1 MKGNSTSQVKIRH
14 LRPKEKAY
22 VVDCLAHDLKVKETV
37 ANFKER
43 FPDFGRAVDPDT
55 RNHIL
60 AKRISDIKRKNADE
74 VESNRLKASN
84 PVTHNPLAHREVRLR
99 YLKRIWDET
108 PNKSLARIGV
118 DADGNSYEVYRTYEA
133 ERQKIIK
140 MARLEMRELGIEEKD
155 MDWSDWK

>member
-1 MKGNSTSQVKIRH
+1 MKENSTSQVKIRH
-14 LRPKEKAY
+14 LRPNEKAY

-60 AKRISDIKRKNADE
+60 AKRISDIKRKNRDE
-74 VESNRLKASN
+74 IEACCLNFPDS
-84 PVTHNPLAHREVRLR
+84 VTHIPIVYPEVRLR

-108 PNKSLARIGV
+108 PEKSLVRIDV
-118 DADGNSYEVYRTYEA
+118 DADGNNCEIYRTLVD
-133 ERQKIIK
+133 ERLAILKG
-140 MARLEMRELGIEEKD
+140 ALLEMRELGIEEKD
-155 MDWSDWK
+155 VDWTK

>member
-1 MKGNSTSQVKIRH
+1 MKENSTSQVKIRH
-14 LRPKEKAY
+14 LRPNEKAY

-60 AKRISDIKRKNADE
+60 AKRISDIKRKNRDE
-74 VESNRLKASN
+74 IESCRLNSPN
-84 PVTHNPLAHREVRLR
+84 SVTHIPIVYPEVRLR

-108 PNKSLARIGV
+108 PEKSLVRIDV
-118 DADGNSYEVYRTYEA
+118 DADGNNCEIYRTLVD
-133 ERQKIIK
+133 ERLAILKG
-140 MARLEMRELGIEEKD
+140 ALLEMRELGIEEKD
-155 MDWSDWK
+155 VDWTK